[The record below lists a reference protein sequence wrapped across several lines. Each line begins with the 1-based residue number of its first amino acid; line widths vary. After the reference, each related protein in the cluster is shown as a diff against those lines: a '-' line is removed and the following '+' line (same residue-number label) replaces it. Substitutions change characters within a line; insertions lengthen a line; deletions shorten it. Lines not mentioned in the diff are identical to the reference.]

1 MRMKRTINKHARLR
15 KISGLAQVRGAT
27 KVWLMLTAV
36 ALSFVWASPSRGEDP
51 KPAKEGPT
59 ANQAEIKSKSAPA
72 KPTSATLKKLT
83 GAELYSMHCNRCHA
97 ERYPTERT
105 AAQWKTIL
113 LHMRVRANLP
123 AEQSR
128 TILKYLQDNS
138 GR

>member
-1 MRMKRTINKHARLR
+1 MKIINWKRAFKSLVWTDL
-15 KISGLAQVRGAT
+15 IPSVVLVTLAALT
-27 KVWLMLTAV
+27 LLTA
-36 ALSFVWASPSRGEDP
+36 AEGNNEKASKTV
-51 KPAKEGPT
+51 KPAEQRST
-59 ANQAEIKSKSAPA
+59 ADPSNKKPQAAP
-72 KPTSATLKKLT
+72 KKLT
-83 GAELYSMHCNRCHA
+83 GAELYSMHCNRCHP

>member
-1 MRMKRTINKHARLR
+1 MKKIHRIRLFKSRVRTALN
-15 KISGLAQVRGAT
+15 LAVLSA
-27 KVWLMLTAV
+27 VMAPVALLTA
-36 ALSFVWASPSRGEDP
+36 ADGTDKKA
-51 KPAKEGPT
+51 
-59 ANQAEIKSKSAPA
+59 A
-72 KPTSATLKKLT
+72 KPEKTAEQTGETDNKTSKAALKKLT
-83 GAELYSMHCNRCHA
+83 GAELYSMHCNRCHP

-128 TILKYLQDNS
+128 MILKYLQDNS

>member
-1 MRMKRTINKHARLR
+1 MNKFNQSKALVQTTFAAV
-15 KISGLAQVRGAT
+15 ITSVIIGGLASTLWSAEPKSDARPPKTDSPSSKTNSVELKAKSPDT
-27 KVWLMLTAV
+27 NNTAV
-36 ALSFVWASPSRGEDP
+36 IKLLS
-51 KPAKEGPT
+51 
-59 ANQAEIKSKSAPA
+59 
-72 KPTSATLKKLT
+72 

>member
-1 MRMKRTINKHARLR
+1 MKNMNRIRPFKSRLR
-15 KISGLAQVRGAT
+15 T
-27 KVWLMLTAV
+27 
-36 ALSFVWASPSRGEDP
+36 ALSLAVV
-51 KPAKEGPT
+51 
-59 ANQAEIKSKSAPA
+59 
-72 KPTSATLKKLT
+72 SATLAPLALLTAAEGKGEKAAKTEKPAEQRSGADSSNQKPQAAPKKLS
-83 GAELYSMHCNRCHA
+83 GAELYSMHCNRCHP

-105 AAQWKTIL
+105 AAQWKTIV